1 MPSYGGPVAALTQDE
16 AIARAALIEV
26 HDYDIDLDVTAADG
40 FTSRSR
46 IGFSSR
52 TSGRT
57 FVDVAPRTLD
67 KVLLDGAGVDVGGW
81 SDGRLELSLEAGR
94 HELVVEA
101 QMAYSNDG
109 EGLHRY
115 VDPADG
121 QTYLYAMT
129 FLDAAPRVFAC
140 FDQPDLKATFRTSV
154 TAPAGWTVIGNSRA
168 GHDGAGRWQLAAT
181 PRLSTYFWTVVAGPY
196 ASVMDEHDGI
206 RLGVHAMASLG
217 EHLEQ
222 QSGEL
227 FAVTGQAFDAFHRMF
242 GIRYPFGDYHQAFV
256 PEFNAGAMENPGC
269 VTFRDSMI
277 FRSAATDADRGE
289 RARVVVHEMAHMWFG
304 DLVTMRWWDDL
315 WLNESFAEYMAHRV
329 THEATSF
336 QDSWVDFGFTRK
348 PWGLAADQ
356 RTSTHPVAG
365 NGAPD
370 SHRALDDFDGI
381 SYAKGAA
388 VLQQLVGHL
397 GDDVF
402 LAGVRRHL
410 EAHAYGNATLADLF
424 GSWKASGAT
433 DIEEWSQ
440 SWLRTAGPDT
450 LHWEDGHLV
459 RTPPEGSDARRPHR
473 VQLLGVG
480 PDGPRTED
488 VRVDAERTPVSSAP
502 APGAPLLIDATGQTW
517 ARIRY
522 DADTLAAL
530 PSVLPGV
537 VDPVTRASVWLAV
550 RDGVDSGWITP
561 GHAVDLLAA
570 ALPSEDQDVG
580 LIRLATWAEEHLLGR
595 FLPETADVRGRIGD
609 ALLSRIESAAAGSS
623 LQLAAAMA
631 WSQLSHDT
639 DRLAAWHDGLTPE
652 GLTLDAELRWAVV
665 RQLARLG
672 SLDSADV
679 DAEARRDH
687 SAQGTVHAARC
698 RASLPDAATK
708 AAVWDRVVGDR
719 SASNYELFAWCEGFW
734 YAEQTEL
741 CTPYVQ
747 RYFTDIPATAHF
759 RAGLVTSMCALLAF
773 PRYHV
778 SAATELAA
786 TRTLQ
791 RSDLSTEVR
800 RSVGDATDDL
810 RRAMAVRKDA

>member
-1 MPSYGGPVAALTQDE
+1 VAALTHDE
-16 AIARAALIEV
+16 AIARAALLEV
-26 HDYDIDLDVTAADG
+26 HDYDVDLDMTGADA
-40 FTSRSR
+40 FTSRTR
-46 IGFSSR
+46 IGFHSR
-52 TSGRT
+52 AQGRT
-57 FVDVAPRTLD
+57 FVDLAPRALD
-67 KVLLDGAGVDVGGW
+67 TVLLDGAEVDIAGW
-81 SDGRLELSLEAGR
+81 SDGRLELSLDAGR

-140 FDQPDLKATFRTSV
+140 FDQPDLKATFRTTV
-154 TAPAGWTVIGNSRA
+154 TAPAGWTVMGNSRA
-168 GHDGAGRWQLAAT
+168 EHDGAGRWRLAPT
-181 PRLSTYFWTVVAGPY
+181 PRLATYFWTVVAGPY
-196 ASVMDEHDGI
+196 ASVLSEHDGI

-227 FAVTGQAFDAFHRMF
+227 FTVTGQALDAFHRMF

-269 VTFRDSMI
+269 VTFRDSMV
-277 FRSAATDADRGE
+277 FRSAATDAARGE

-315 WLNESFAEYMAHRV
+315 WLNESFAEYMGHRV

-348 PWGLAADQ
+348 PWGLTADQ
-356 RTSTHPVAG
+356 RSSTHPVAG

-370 SHRALDDFDGI
+370 SHQALDDFDGI

-388 VLQQLVGHL
+388 VLQQLAGHL

-410 EAHAYGNATLADLF
+410 EEHAYGNATLADLF
-424 GSWKASGAT
+424 GAWKASGAV
-433 DIEEWSQ
+433 DIDEWAQ
-440 SWLRTAGPDT
+440 NWLRTAGPDT
-450 LHWEDGHLV
+450 LHWANGHLV
-459 RTPPEGSDARRPHR
+459 RTPPTGSDARRPHR
-473 VQLLGVG
+473 VQLLGLG

-488 VRVDAERTPVSSAP
+488 VRIDDERTPVSSAP

-530 PSVLPGV
+530 PTVLPSLS
-537 VDPVTRASVWLAV
+537 DPVTRASVWLAV
-550 RDGVDSGWITP
+550 RDGVDGGWIAP

-570 ALPSEDQDVG
+570 ALPSEDQDVA
-580 LIRLATWAEEHLLGR
+580 LARLASWAEDHLLGR
-595 FLPETADVRGRIGD
+595 FLPESADVRRRISD
-609 ALLSRIESAAAGSS
+609 AMLSRIDSAAAGSS

-631 WSQLSHDT
+631 WSRLSHDT
-639 DRLAAWHDGLTPE
+639 ERLAAWHGGRIPD
-652 GLTLDAELRWAVV
+652 GLTLDVELRWAVV

-672 SLDSADV
+672 ALDPRTSTPRPGATTRLKAWCKPLAAGRRCRTLRPRPPCGNGWSLT
-679 DAEARRDH
+679 ARRRTMSCSPGARASGTPSRPSCARRTR
-687 SAQGTVHAARC
+687 SATSPRC
-698 RASLPDAATK
+698 RRP
-708 AAVWDRVVGDR
+708 R
-719 SASNYELFAWCEGFW
+719 SSAPAW
-734 YAEQTEL
+734 
-741 CTPYVQ
+741 
-747 RYFTDIPATAHF
+747 
-759 RAGLVTSMCALLAF
+759 
-773 PRYHV
+773 
-778 SAATELAA
+778 
-786 TRTLQ
+786 
-791 RSDLSTEVR
+791 
-800 RSVGDATDDL
+800 
-810 RRAMAVRKDA
+810 

>member
-1 MPSYGGPVAALTQDE
+1 VAALTHDE
-16 AIARAALIEV
+16 AIARAALLEV
-26 HDYDIDLDVTAADG
+26 HDYDVDLDMTGADA
-40 FTSRSR
+40 FTSRTR
-46 IGFSSR
+46 IGFHSR
-52 TSGRT
+52 AQGRT
-57 FVDVAPRTLD
+57 FVDLAPRALD
-67 KVLLDGAGVDVGGW
+67 TVLLDGAEVDIAGW
-81 SDGRLELSLEAGR
+81 SDGRLELSLDAGR

-140 FDQPDLKATFRTSV
+140 FDQPDLKATFRTTV
-154 TAPAGWTVIGNSRA
+154 TAPAGWTVMGNSRA
-168 GHDGAGRWQLAAT
+168 EHDGAGRWRLAPT
-181 PRLSTYFWTVVAGPY
+181 PRLATYFWTVVAGPY
-196 ASVMDEHDGI
+196 ASVLSEHDGI

-227 FAVTGQAFDAFHRMF
+227 FTVTGQALDAFHRMF

-269 VTFRDSMI
+269 VTFRDSMV
-277 FRSAATDADRGE
+277 FRSAATDAARGE

-315 WLNESFAEYMAHRV
+315 WLNESFAEYMGHRV

-348 PWGLAADQ
+348 PWGLTADQ
-356 RTSTHPVAG
+356 RSSTHPVAG

-370 SHRALDDFDGI
+370 SHQALDDFDGI

-388 VLQQLVGHL
+388 VLQQLAGHL

-410 EAHAYGNATLADLF
+410 EEHAYGNATLADLF
-424 GSWKASGAT
+424 GAWKASGAV
-433 DIEEWSQ
+433 DIDEWAQ
-440 SWLRTAGPDT
+440 NWLRTAGPDT
-450 LHWEDGHLV
+450 LHWADGHLV
-459 RTPPEGSDARRPHR
+459 RTPPTGSDARRPHR
-473 VQLLGVG
+473 VQLLGLS

-488 VRVDAERTPVSSAP
+488 VRIDDERTPVSSAP

-530 PSVLPGV
+530 PTVLPSLSH
-537 VDPVTRASVWLAV
+537 PVTRASVWLAV
-550 RDGVDSGWITP
+550 RDGVDGGWIAP
-561 GHAVDLLAA
+561 VHAVDLLAA
-570 ALPSEDQDVG
+570 ALPSEDQDVA
-580 LIRLATWAEEHLLGR
+580 LARLASWAEDHLLGR
-595 FLPETADVRGRIGD
+595 FLHESADVRRRISD
-609 ALLSRIESAAAGSS
+609 AMLSRIDSAAAGSS

-639 DRLAAWHDGLTPE
+639 ERLAAWHGGRIPD
-652 GLTLDAELRWAVV
+652 GLTLDVELRWAVV

-672 SLDSADV
+672 ALDSADL

-687 SAQGTVHAARC
+687 SAQGVVHAARC
-698 RASLPDAATK
+698 RASLPDAAAK
-708 AAVWDRVVGDR
+708 AAMWERVVGDR

-741 CTPYVQ
+741 CSPYAE
-747 RYFTDIPATAHF
+747 RYFAEMPATAQF
-759 RAGLVTSMCALLAF
+759 RAGVVTSVCALLAF

-778 SAATELAA
+778 TAATERAA
-786 TRTLQ
+786 TRTLE
-791 RSDLSTEVR
+791 RTDLSSEVR
-800 RSVGDATDDL
+800 RSLGDRTDDL
-810 RRAMAVRKDA
+810 RRALAVRGDA